1 MARFLKQPQQQ
12 LVQMGSPLD
21 VDFYSKILDKS
32 QQNRNQAVGMQM
44 EYVDKINNLPIYTET
59 DRAATS
65 GKVQDRLTKMLDKSF
80 VTPSQMARTVM
91 ELNQEITPGIQALK
105 AKDQA
110 AQMYDKMRVQYGANA
125 LMGTDPRNID
135 ITDASGRYRNPGS
148 YRALGVNLDDV
159 RKNFLLSNA
168 ARLAQPNA
176 PTYTK
181 GGNVP
186 AGYIQTTE
194 KTGLSVDEIT
204 TMYAPGSPLA
214 VEEAKKQLQ
223 SFPDFIEIAGGE
235 QQAMD
240 YLMNLNQQTAMAN
253 AQKVNYGLVGDQTY
267 EKPLSE
273 LDKLNIEIAKN
284 KLNGGIPNIPG
295 RALAEVDFGD
305 AAIEVK
311 DIEEIFNRLDNPEK
325 AAKALN
331 EQNKDSY
338 GLKTAGTEI
347 KESVTQAFV
356 QTALAFKDIFTGEN
370 SSKEY
375 YEKNRKTDKTPK
387 VYTAEEVV
395 KEVREDIK
403 FLKEDPDYK
412 ILYDNVRKDMPKV
425 RPTDPEYIKNE
436 AKIEAAFL
444 SKVYNISKSLEAFTT
459 YSRSLSY
466 SEAPLLFDDMY
477 APNEDGE
484 LPLYKVKNGKKTNKK
499 LTIGEDVSEN
509 KQALQAS
516 PIRINPVKGVIE
528 LNIGGSIYQPEILDI
543 SVENTLSMLK
553 TASSQYFK
561 LLKSGAD
568 SEKDPRILEL
578 DAYVRDHSAALYKYI
593 NMKYTK
599 ASPDKTEKL

>member
-59 DRAATS
+59 DRAATT

-110 AQMYDKMRVQYGANA
+110 AQMYDKMRIQYGANA

-159 RKNFLLSNA
+159 RKNFLLNNA

-223 SFPDFIEIAGGE
+223 AFPDFIEIAGEE

-253 AQKVNYGLVGDQTY
+253 AQKVNYGLVGD
-267 EKPLSE
+267 
-273 LDKLNIEIAKN
+273 
-284 KLNGGIPNIPG
+284 
-295 RALAEVDFGD
+295 R
-305 AAIEVK
+305 
-311 DIEEIFNRLDNPEK
+311 
-325 AAKALN
+325 
-331 EQNKDSY
+331 
-338 GLKTAGTEI
+338 
-347 KESVTQAFV
+347 
-356 QTALAFKDIFTGEN
+356 
-370 SSKEY
+370 
-375 YEKNRKTDKTPK
+375 
-387 VYTAEEVV
+387 
-395 KEVREDIK
+395 
-403 FLKEDPDYK
+403 
-412 ILYDNVRKDMPKV
+412 
-425 RPTDPEYIKNE
+425 EYIDAE
-436 AKIEAAFL
+436 TAA
-444 SKVYNISKSLEAFTT
+444 
-459 YSRSLSY
+459 R
-466 SEAPLLFDDMY
+466 
-477 APNEDGE
+477 
-484 LPLYKVKNGKKTNKK
+484 
-499 LTIGEDVSEN
+499 
-509 KQALQAS
+509 LQAS
-516 PIRINPVKGVIE
+516 GDNSNLTGLNPWLSTGDFNRQSTNNITTEISERMFDKEGNLSNEVIVE
-528 LNIGGSIYQPEILDI
+528 EVPREGLSAASFKGGSFLTTERKKPI
-543 SVENTLSMLK
+543 SGRSKYGK
-553 TASSQYFK
+553 TIDDCTKSSFLSSQK
-561 LLKSGAD
+561 QTS
-568 SEKDPRILEL
+568 S
-578 DAYVRDHSAALYKYI
+578 
-593 NMKYTK
+593 
-599 ASPDKTEKL
+599 